1 MTTPQHHGIVVI
13 GAGIAGA
20 AIAQEIATRGHPV
33 CLIDSASGPATQ
45 CSSHAHAIAHPHI
58 TKGSNKLLQLTR
70 IAFTLAVDRW
80 GSQWLHRGALQP
92 AKNESAFSATETA
105 THLHNLGLTPE
116 QAYPV
121 SAADAMELAGVSR
134 AGVWYPNAGMLNL
147 AQTTKQLLQPSANLQ
162 CIYGLQID
170 QLERRGERWILLDCG
185 GTPVIQ
191 ADNVIVAAGLAAKSL
206 LGSISFKLPLKPVRG
221 QLNFFQVEQGSA
233 WFSRLP
239 TAIICGDGYC
249 LPRTQLSNG
258 NRRWIVGSSFD
269 ENETDLTPQQTS
281 AEWNREQAAGL
292 IQYMDGN
299 KSELL
304 SDGEFVGV
312 RCVAGDRLPI
322 IGAVPQHP
330 GIFVASALGSRGI
343 LWAALAAKL
352 IADQVLAGDFAL
364 LTRLGFTSALAAALA
379 PDRFLAGALSP
390 SLGALASNS
399 NPILP
404 SAPKAR

>member
-20 AIAQEIATRGHPV
+20 TIAHEIATRGHAV
-33 CLIDSASGPATQ
+33 CLIDSAPGPATQ

-70 IAFTLAVDRW
+70 IAFALAVDRW

-92 AKNESAFSATETA
+92 AKNEAEFSATETA
-105 THLHNLGLTPE
+105 AHLHSLGLAPE
-116 QAYPV
+116 VAYPV
-121 SAADAMELAGVSR
+121 SAEEAKGLAGVSR

-147 AQTTKQLLQPSANLQ
+147 AQTTKQLLQPSANLH
-162 CIYGLQID
+162 CIYDVQID
-170 QLERRGERWILLDCG
+170 RLERGGQFWNLLDCNG
-185 GTPVIQ
+185 KQIIQ
-191 ADNVIVAAGLAAKSL
+191 AEKVIVAAGLATKKL
-206 LGSISFKLPLKPVRG
+206 LSSIAFKLPLKPVRG
-221 QLNFFQVEQGSA
+221 QLNFFQVEQSST

-249 LPRTQLSNG
+249 LPRTPLSNG
-258 NRRWIVGSSFD
+258 NLRWIVGSSFD
-269 ENETDLTPQQTS
+269 ENETDLAARQTS
-281 AEWNREQAAGL
+281 QEWNREQAAGL
-292 IQYMDGN
+292 IQFMDGN

-304 SDGEFVGV
+304 PDGQFVGV

-364 LTRLGFTSALAAALA
+364 LARLGFTSALAAALA
-379 PDRFLAGALSP
+379 PDRFLAGALPP

-404 SAPKAR
+404 SGPKAR